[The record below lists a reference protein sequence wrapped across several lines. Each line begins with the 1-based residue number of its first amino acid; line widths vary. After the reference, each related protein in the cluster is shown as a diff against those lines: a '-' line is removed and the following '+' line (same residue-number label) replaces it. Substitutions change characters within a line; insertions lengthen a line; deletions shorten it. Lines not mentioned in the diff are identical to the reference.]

1 MRFLSHAALL
11 VALVVGAAARA
22 EDLPATAETAPEP
35 VPTPS
40 ELTPPLVRPYLI
52 ERIVI
57 TGGRRTRES
66 EIRHRLLVK
75 EGDVLDEE
83 KVLLSRLRLGQL
95 GWFSRVE
102 THVERGST
110 RGRVVLFFT
119 LTERNTLV
127 ISDLAFGSTGPQPIY
142 AGFGLTEQNFL
153 GLGMAVSG
161 TFVYGGS
168 PVDRPAD
175 PARFAFRAS
184 FYDPELP
191 VLKEI
196 PPLVL
201 GLTFLGLRGEEITC
215 NTSDCAELNGH
226 FGGAP
231 RLRYSRV
238 GGEVTLG
245 VRGPFERFM
254 AGYRGEWLRAESM
267 TGSVPSGPAPYLR
280 DGNSFLSALTATYD
294 RDTRND
300 IFFPTEGSRVT
311 GQLVFSSRA
320 LGSDYDYSRYLLQVE
335 RAFPIGADALRIQT
349 ALGAVQGDAPFFDRF
364 YPADFSYFT
373 VGPALGRALELNFS
387 PDSRYDA
394 LLAMAG
400 AEYGIPLWSSGSFF
414 HRGYLALGARWLWS
428 AARAGVGRTHASK
441 IPVSG
446 DVALRFDTPVGM
458 FNASVG
464 YFLDDFL

>member
-1 MRFLSHAALL
+1 MRSLSHAALL
-11 VALVVGAAARA
+11 AVLVVGAAARA
-22 EDLPATAETAPEP
+22 DEPSGTDEPAPEADP
-35 VPTPS
+35 AIEAS
-40 ELTPPLVRPYLI
+40 APLARPYLV

-57 TGGRRTRES
+57 AGGGRTRES
-66 EIRHRLLVK
+66 EVRRHLLVK

-102 THVERGST
+102 THVERGSE

-119 LTERNTLV
+119 VTERNTLV

-153 GLGMAVSG
+153 GRGMAVSG
-161 TFVYGGS
+161 AFVYGGS

-184 FYDPELP
+184 LYDPELP
-191 VLKEI
+191 VKGL
-196 PPLVL
+196 PPLIL

-215 NTSDCAELNGH
+215 NTSDCAELDGH

-231 RLRYSRV
+231 RIRYSRV
-238 GGEVTLG
+238 GGELIVG

-254 AGYRGEWLRAESM
+254 AGYRGEWLRSESLG
-267 TGSVPSGPAPYLR
+267 GSVPSGPAPFLR
-280 DGNSFLSALTATYD
+280 DGHSFLSALTGTYD

-300 IFFPTEGSRVT
+300 IFLPTEGSRVT
-311 GQLVFSSRA
+311 GQIVFSSRA

-335 RAFPIGADALRIQT
+335 RSFPLGGNALRLQT

-364 YPADFSYFT
+364 YPADFAYFT

-414 HRGYLALGARWLWS
+414 HRGYLALGARWLWT

-441 IPVSG
+441 LPVSG